1 MIIREITVED
11 IDDFI
16 RLAGQLGYEVN
27 LKHLKNR
34 IENKDTFE
42 SVFMAVEDTKIT
54 GWIDCKIQQSYLI
67 EPFCEIEGLIVDE
80 QARGKKIGAKL
91 VCRAEEWAKQK
102 EVNTVVVRS
111 NVIRERAHKFYLN
124 NGYKNVKQSKIF
136 KKVLNVCFIGYS
148 I

>member
-1 MIIREITVED
+1 MIIREIKVED

-16 RLAGQLGYEVN
+16 KLAEQLGYKVN
-27 LKHLKNR
+27 IKHLKKR
-34 IENKDTFE
+34 IEIKDTFE
-42 SVFMAVEDTKIT
+42 AVFMAVEDTEIT

-80 QARGKKIGAKL
+80 RTRGKKIGAML
-91 VCRAEEWAKQK
+91 ICRAEEWARQK

-124 NGYKNVKQSKIF
+124 NGYKNIKQSKIF
-136 KKVLNVCFIGYS
+136 EKVLIAPVTKFV
-148 I
+148 